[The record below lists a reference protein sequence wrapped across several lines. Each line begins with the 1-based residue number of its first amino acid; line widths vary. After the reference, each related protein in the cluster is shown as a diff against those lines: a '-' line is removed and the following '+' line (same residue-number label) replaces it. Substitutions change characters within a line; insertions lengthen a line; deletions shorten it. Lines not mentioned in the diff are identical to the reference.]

1 MNMGGMR
8 GPSFHTTIFAK
19 MDVPS
24 TIVAAPMAIF
34 KFSED
39 IFLTVSAE
47 RGGDGASRR
56 RGCELPE
63 DVTFKYEVC

>member
-1 MNMGGMR
+1 
-8 GPSFHTTIFAK
+8 

-24 TIVAAPMAIF
+24 NIVAAPMAIF

-47 RGGDGASRR
+47 RSGDGAGRR